1 MRVVSWGRRLA
12 VSAIALLFLLH
23 LFLLRESFRS
33 KSPDNVAKPSQ
44 QGVSHHFV
52 LIYDQI
58 PSSALCAVESLS
70 KLTDTVH
77 VWVKHPD
84 QRIPFSVTTHVI
96 NMTEIFLDTPLLGFI
111 FPGNYSTY
119 NVANG
124 LRLAIVYKYG
134 GVYMDT
140 DFLVYKVPGIALPP
154 GYAKEDGILTNSAIF
169 RFDQGSPLAFEL
181 MRRFVLEYKG
191 DVWGH
196 QGAKLFTR
204 TINDWPSPLLHWNP
218 MLVYPYLYRQTELF
232 FLARDL
238 PLDDDVVAVHLW
250 SSFSESRE
258 RRILCSKRYEL
269 SWLARERASLCP
281 VTFAEMMQPCPE
293 RRLIRNNRNLGIGE

>member
-1 MRVVSWGRRLA
+1 MRVIFWGRLA
-12 VSAIALLFLLH
+12 VSAIALLFFLQ
-23 LFLLRESFRS
+23 LFVLRESSHS
-33 KSPDNVAKPSQ
+33 KSPNNVAKPSQ
-44 QGVSHHFV
+44 QEVSHHFV
-52 LIYDQI
+52 LFYDQI

-84 QRIPFSVTTHVI
+84 QRVPFSVTTHVI
-96 NMTEIFLDTPLLGFI
+96 NMTEIFLDTPLFGFD
-111 FPGNYSTY
+111 FPGYFSEY
-119 NVANG
+119 NVVDG
-124 LRLAIVYKYG
+124 MRLAIVYKYG

-154 GYAKEDGILTNSAIF
+154 GYAKEDGIFTNCAIF

-191 DVWGH
+191 DEWGY
-196 QGAKLFTR
+196 QGPRLFTR
-204 TINDWPSPLLHWNP
+204 TIKDWPSPLLHWNP
-218 MLVYPYLYRQTELF
+218 VLVYPYLYSDIELF
-232 FLARDL
+232 FSARDL

-250 SSFSESRE
+250 SKVSGTQEEELLCTERYSR
-258 RRILCSKRYEL
+258 

-281 VTFAEMMQPCPE
+281 VSFEETMQSCTEPD
-293 RRLIRNNRNLGIGE
+293 